1 MRIGRLIFA
10 LALCVASA
18 GVSAEVVA
26 FVGNPRAE
34 RILLHN
40 VRNLC
45 TVKALRAQFVDAKGR
60 YTEGC
65 WKVVD
70 GGNIQVVFLDGDFV
84 IVPMAQFKKPEE
96 I

>member
-1 MRIGRLIFA
+1 MRIGRLISV
-10 LALCVASA
+10 LALCVAST

-26 FVGNPRAE
+26 FVGDPKAE
-34 RILLHN
+34 RILLHS
-40 VRNLC
+40 VRGLC

-65 WKVVD
+65 WKPVE
-70 GGNIQVVFLDGDFV
+70 GGNIQITFLDGDFV